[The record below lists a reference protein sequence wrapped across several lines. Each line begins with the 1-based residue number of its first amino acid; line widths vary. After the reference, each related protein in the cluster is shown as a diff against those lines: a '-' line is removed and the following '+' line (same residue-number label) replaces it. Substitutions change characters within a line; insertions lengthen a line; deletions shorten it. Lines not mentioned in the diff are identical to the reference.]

1 MVSTNSSVWR
11 LLLSLNQ
18 TSEEELACLLRAGDS
33 EEGTAEGKGTI
44 GGKGTTEGKESAC
57 LQLPSVRT
65 ITNAFYS
72 GSRAP
77 WTSSTRSLSL

>member
-33 EEGTAEGKGTI
+33 AEGTAEGKGTI
-44 GGKGTTEGKESAC
+44 GGK
-57 LQLPSVRT
+57 
-65 ITNAFYS
+65 
-72 GSRAP
+72 
-77 WTSSTRSLSL
+77 LSLIHI